1 MRGSK
6 CYHRAKEVGENRDD
20 LEPEEKK
27 LILVHNMKDYDI
39 TTFAVQQF

>member
-20 LEPEEKK
+20 LEPEEKE
-27 LILVHNMKDYDI
+27 INSTIQHKDYDN
-39 TTFAVQQF
+39 TTFTVQQF